1 MDAVLS
7 SWFRIYEIDKGG
19 YDEICSLDFDIR
31 SYTGKHLTVFWKS
44 GKSEFGYDSSLVSSA
59 SLKGEIQDDIARLL
73 ERVKFGSDSFLLQF
87 WEASAKFG
95 GLTVLATAGQPFGLG
110 HFCKGLWRYR
120 KRCLGHSYVFN
131 SFGAGEASQLGPPGR
146 VYENGIPEFCP
157 NIEAYSTDEFPLRDY
172 AINECGIQGYWALP
186 IFSRLNKHLFG
197 GVLEFVALKC
207 TAGVVQHQVNPVIQA
222 LNKV

>member
-7 SWFRIYEIDKGG
+7 SWFRICEIEKGG
-19 YDEICSLDFDIR
+19 YDELCSLDFDIR
-31 SYTGKHLTVFWKS
+31 SYMGKHLTVFWKS

-73 ERVKFGSDSFLLQF
+73 ERVKFGSDSTLLQF

-95 GLTVLATAGQPFGLG
+95 GLTVLATAGQPVGLG
-110 HFCKGLWRYR
+110 HF
-120 KRCLGHSYVFN
+120 S
-131 SFGAGEASQLGPPGR
+131 SQLGPPGR

-186 IFSRLNKHLFG
+186 IFSRLNMHLVG